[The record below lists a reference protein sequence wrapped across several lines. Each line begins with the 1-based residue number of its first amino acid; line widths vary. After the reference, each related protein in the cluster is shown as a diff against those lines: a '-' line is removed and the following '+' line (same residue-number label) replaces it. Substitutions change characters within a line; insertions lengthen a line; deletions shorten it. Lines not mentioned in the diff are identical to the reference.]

1 MKKYKILLNVLFIC
15 ICVFSIVAFALS
27 ISPCQNQFEQYNTC
41 KKTFYGFPEML
52 TPDNITYMN
61 GFLSRAIQCIFIAIF
76 TGLSSVAS
84 AVAAVSYN
92 LPTLKAKRLS
102 NTEKPK
108 ED

>member
-1 MKKYKILLNVLFIC
+1 MKKYKVLFNVLFIC

-27 ISPCQNQFEQYNTC
+27 ISPCQNQFEQYNIC
-41 KKTFYGFPEML
+41 MKTYTDNPELL
-52 TPDNITYMN
+52 TDFAKSYMN

-76 TGLSSVAS
+76 SGLSSVAS
-84 AVAAVSYN
+84 AVIAVIYN